1 MSTMLYELSF
11 SGELIAGADP
21 VQARKSLGSLFKAN
35 ESQLDRLFS
44 GQRVIIKNN
53 LELTAGRKYLQALNK
68 AGVQGHL
75 FDMATGREWI
85 DPLAQAPAA
94 EPRPTPVKAN
104 FDAPQQPAP
113 TPPPSKASFDAAPSP
128 TGSTARPA
136 QALVGT
142 ASAQVEVAT
151 PDWDIAAAGTD
162 MQDSYD
168 HNDPD
173 APDTSHLS
181 LRPMKGN
188 LVDPTPKNDP
198 PPPDTSHLKLEE

>member
-11 SGELIAGADP
+11 SGELVAGADP
-21 VQARKSLGSLFKAN
+21 AQARENLGKLFKAN
-35 ESQLDRLFS
+35 AAQLDRLFS

-53 LELTAGRKYLQALNK
+53 LELPAGRKYLQAFNK
-68 AGVQGHL
+68 AGVKGHL

-85 DPLAQAPAA
+85 DPLAAAPVD
-94 EPRPTPVKAN
+94 EPPVSANETRPQPTPARAD
-104 FDAPQQPAP
+104 FGTRAE
-113 TPPPSKASFDAAPSP
+113 SAA
-128 TGSTARPA
+128 ARPA

-151 PDWDIAAAGTD
+151 PGWDIAPTGAD
-162 MQDSYD
+162 MQDSYE
-168 HNDPD
+168 HNDPE

-188 LVDPTPKNDP
+188 LVDPEPRNDP
-198 PPPDTSHLKLEE
+198 PPPDTSHLRLEE